1 MINLANPALT
11 VSSPLMVTPIAGLA
25 PPQLAEVPSMTVW
38 PTIGSTRIGRLVG
51 QLCGI
56 GWGWGFFTLGK
67 LLAIVTIPLSLAVFA
82 WLLVPGAARRYRLT
96 NRRIVVQH
104 GLSGKEV
111 RAIGLDEFDAIEEE
125 VLPGQA
131 WLYCGDLRFLQGG
144 HEVFRLASVSRP
156 AVFRQICLKARTAL
170 LSVREVTRQQ
180 QAKG

>member
-1 MINLANPALT
+1 
-11 VSSPLMVTPIAGLA
+11 MVAPIAGLA
-25 PPQLAEVPSMTVW
+25 PPQLTEVPSMTVW
-38 PTIGSTRIGRLVG
+38 PTIGSTRVGRLVG

-56 GWGWGFFTLGK
+56 GWGWGFCTLGK

-131 WLYCGDLRFLQGG
+131 WLHCGDLRFLQGG
-144 HEVFRLASVSRP
+144 REVFRLASVSRP
-156 AVFRQICLKARTAL
+156 AVFRQVCLKARTAL
-170 LSVREVTRQQ
+170 VSVREVTRQQ
-180 QAKG
+180 GRLS